1 MLYFPQLVSGAVSQ
15 FPCKKTVIQRT
26 LVNILAD
33 GSQVKFFDSGASRVE
48 WEIDLES
55 LTNGEWSAMAGLF
68 QATEGQLGTFTFLDP
83 FGNLLSWSEA
93 PGAAAWAKDA
103 GLRLTTGVADPQGGT
118 GATSIVNTSGAV
130 QSVAQTAAVPSW
142 YRYCL
147 SVWARSGATG
157 QVTLFV
163 SAGAESAEQR
173 FAVGP
178 AWRRLALGAH
188 LTTEQGT
195 ATFGVAIPG
204 GATVELFG
212 FQAEP
217 QVGASSYK
225 ATSGQ
230 SGVYS
235 NASFLNDVLE
245 MTSEAPGIFSCP
257 VRIGAKG

>member
-118 GATSIVNTSGAV
+118 GR
-130 QSVAQTAAVPSW
+130 P
-142 YRYCL
+142 
-147 SVWARSGATG
+147 RSSTHP
-157 QVTLFV
+157 
-163 SAGAESAEQR
+163 EQCK
-173 FAVGP
+173 
-178 AWRRLALGAH
+178 AWRRRRRCRPGI
-188 LTTEQGT
+188 GT
-195 ATFGVAIPG
+195 A
-204 GATVELFG
+204 
-212 FQAEP
+212 
-217 QVGASSYK
+217 
-225 ATSGQ
+225 
-230 SGVYS
+230 
-235 NASFLNDVLE
+235 
-245 MTSEAPGIFSCP
+245 
-257 VRIGAKG
+257 